1 MASKVE
7 PNKASVAS
15 SPTTCAACSKRYS
28 DPRLLP
34 CLHSFCLACVKEK
47 LLLEGGEGAEGK
59 VCCLTCKHTS
69 PLPEKGAEVLPQNVH
84 LSYETEIAEYVR
96 KIQSEECLN
105 CDECDRSEPQPITS
119 FCCTC
124 RGFLCTDCDH
134 QHTISRRLKT
144 HNIFTLEKAREMKD
158 FAKEL
163 KQFVAPPPLT
173 CPQHNHLEISIFCT
187 TCSMLVCMQCIVIT
201 HQGHKFEELPAFA
214 ETKRMEA
221 EKGKGK
227 ISDAVSKLDA
237 VITRGK
243 AVLKQVDV
251 RKNEVDDT
259 IREKFQQ
266 VYKLMQDREK
276 GLLAENAEIAKVKRK
291 RLTAQISEL
300 SSLKEQIAVCSG
312 TVAEAQESH
321 SDTEFLSVSTTLQA
335 RLEELSQQF
344 KQTPLELQENAGIA
358 VSVDTATLAS
368 EVAKLGRVAKVTKN
382 DVYKSLNK
390 PVLTI
395 KSNAPYHVAVH
406 DNGDIFASNRT
417 GHCVHVYDQEGAE
430 KRTIGSKGD
439 GDGQFIS
446 PEGVAIKGDVLYVAE
461 NSNSRV
467 QKLTL
472 DGKFI
477 SKFGQPGSGDGEL
490 RNPWGCTVSGDGKV
504 YVADA
509 GNGRVQVF
517 NPDGT
522 FSHSLGGFTSASDVA
537 VDTEGN
543 LHIALNSAKSIKV
556 TTPSGELVREYGG
569 GQLQNPCGVAVDEDG
584 YCLVGDW
591 AGKAL
596 HIFDP
601 QGKPVHSI
609 KYTGG
614 VCGVALDKEGSVYVA
629 ELGSNAVH
637 KYTPM
642 L

>member
-7 PNKASVAS
+7 PDKANVTS
-15 SPTTCAACSKRYS
+15 SPTTCASCSKRYS

-47 LLLEGGEGAEGK
+47 LLLDGEEDAEGK
-59 VCCLTCKHTS
+59 VCCVTCKHTS
-69 PLPEKGAEVLPQNVH
+69 PLPEKGAEGLPQNVH

-144 HNIFTLEKAREMKD
+144 HKIFPLEKAREMKD

-187 TCSMLVCMQCIVIT
+187 TCSMLVCMQCTVVT

-214 ETKRMEA
+214 ETKKMEA

-227 ISDAVSKLDA
+227 ISNAVSKLDA
-237 VITRGK
+237 VITQGK
-243 AVLKQVDV
+243 AVLKQIDTQ
-251 RKNEVDDT
+251 KNEVDDT
-259 IREKFQQ
+259 IRDKFQV

-276 GLLAENAEIAKVKRK
+276 KLMAENAEIAKVKSQ
-291 RLTAQISEL
+291 RLTDQISEL
-300 SSLKEQIAVCSG
+300 SSLKEHIAVCSG
-312 TVAEAQESH
+312 TVAQAQESH
-321 SDTEFLSVSTTLQA
+321 SDTEFLSISTTLQA

-344 KQTPLELQENAGIA
+344 EQTPLKLKENAVIT
-358 VSVDTATLAS
+358 VNVDTATLAS
-368 EVAKLGRVAKVTKN
+368 EVAKLGRVVATKN

-406 DNGDIFASNRT
+406 DNGDIFVSDVT
-417 GHCVHVYDQEGAE
+417 GHCVHVYDQKGAE
-430 KRTIGSKGD
+430 KRKIEGD
-439 GDGQFIS
+439 GDGQFSTPI
-446 PEGVAIKGDVLYVAE
+446 GVAIKGDVLYVAE
-461 NSNSRV
+461 NHNHRV

-477 SKFGQPGSGDGEL
+477 SKFGKSGPGDGDL
-490 RNPWGCTVSGDGKV
+490 KNPWGCTVSGDGKV
-504 YVADA
+504 YVADWT
-509 GNGRVQVF
+509 NQKVQVF
-517 NPDGT
+517 NPGGT
-522 FSHSLGGFTSASDVA
+522 FSHSLGGFASATDVA

-543 LHIALNSAKSIKV
+543 LHIAMHSVQSIKV
-556 TTPSGELVREYGG
+556 TTLGGELVREYGG
-569 GQLQNPCGVAVDEDG
+569 GQLQDPRGVAVDEDG

-591 AGKAL
+591 NGKAL

-609 KYTGG
+609 KHTGH

-629 ELGSNAVH
+629 EYGSNTVH

>member
-1 MASKVE
+1 MASKLE
-7 PNKASVAS
+7 PKASVAS

-47 LLLEGGEGAEGK
+47 LLLEGGEGAGGK
-59 VCCLTCKHTS
+59 VCCVTCEHTA
-69 PLPEKGAEVLPQNVH
+69 PLPEKGAEGLPQNVH

-96 KIQSEECLN
+96 KIESEECLN

-144 HNIFTLEKAREMKD
+144 HKIFTLEEAREMKD

-163 KQFVAPPPLT
+163 KQFVAPPPVT

-187 TCSMLVCMQCIVIT
+187 TCSMLVCMQCTVVT

-227 ISDAVSKLDA
+227 ISDAVSKIDA
-237 VITRGK
+237 VITQGK
-243 AVLKQVDV
+243 AVLKQVDT

-259 IREKFQQ
+259 IRDKFQL

-276 GLLAENAEIAKVKRK
+276 KLMAENAEIAKVKSQ
-291 RLTAQISEL
+291 RLTAQILEL

-321 SDTEFLSVSTTLQA
+321 SDTEFLSISTTLQA

-344 KQTPLELQENAGIA
+344 EQTPLKLQENAVIT
-358 VSVDTATLAS
+358 VSVDTATLVS
-368 EVAKLGRVAKVTKN
+368 EVAKLGRVATKN
-382 DVYKSLNK
+382 DVYKSLSE
-390 PVLTI
+390 PVMTI
-395 KSNAPYHVAVH
+395 KSNDPRYIAVH
-406 DNGDIFASNRT
+406 DSGDIFVSDVT
-417 GHCVHVYDQEGAE
+417 GHCVHVYDQKGAE
-430 KRTIGSKGD
+430 KRTIGSKSD
-439 GDGQFIS
+439 GDGQFNG
-446 PEGVAIKGDVLYVAE
+446 PVGVAIKGDVLYVAE
-461 NSNSRV
+461 NHNHRV
-467 QKLTL
+467 QKLML

-477 SKFGQPGSGDGEL
+477 SKFGKIGSGDGEL

-509 GNGRVQVF
+509 GNSRVQVF

-522 FSHSLGGFTSASDVA
+522 FSHTIKTGDTSDVA
-537 VDTEGN
+537 IDTEGN
-543 LHIALNSAKSIKV
+543 LHIAMYSAQSIKV
-556 TTPSGELVREYGG
+556 TTLGGELVREYGG
-569 GQLQNPCGVAVDEDG
+569 GQLQDPRGVAVDEDG

-591 AGKAL
+591 TGRAL

-609 KYTGG
+609 EHTGW
-614 VCGVALDKEGSVYVA
+614 VCGVTLDKEGSVYVV
-629 ELGSNAVH
+629 EHGSNAVH
-637 KYTPM
+637 KYTPN

>member
-1 MASKVE
+1 MASNPE
-7 PNKASVAS
+7 PKASVAS

-47 LLLEGGEGAEGK
+47 LLLEGGEGAERK

-69 PLPEKGAEVLPQNVH
+69 PLPEKGAEGLPQNVH
-84 LSYETEIAEYVR
+84 LSYEAKIGEYVS
-96 KIQSEECLN
+96 KIHSEECLN

-144 HNIFTLEKAREMKD
+144 HKIFSLEEAREMKD
-158 FAKEL
+158 IAKEL
-163 KQFVAPPPLT
+163 KQFVSPPPVT
-173 CPQHNHLEISIFCT
+173 CPQHSDMEIKIFCT
-187 TCSMLVCMQCIVIT
+187 TCSMLVCMQCTVVT
-201 HQGHKFEELPAFA
+201 HRGHEFEELPAFA
-214 ETKRMEA
+214 EAKKLEA
-221 EKGKGK
+221 EKGNGK

-237 VITRGK
+237 VITQGK

-259 IREKFQQ
+259 IRDKFQL
-266 VYKLMQDREK
+266 VYKRMQDRESK
-276 GLLAENAEIAKVKRK
+276 LLAENAEISKVKSQ
-291 RLTAQISEL
+291 RLTDQISKL

-321 SDTEFLSVSTTLQA
+321 SDTEFLSISTTLQA

-344 KQTPLELQENAGIA
+344 EQTPLKLKENAYIA

-368 EVAKLGRVAKVTKN
+368 EVAKLGRVAAATKS
-382 DVYKSLNK
+382 DVYKSLSK
-390 PVLTI
+390 PVMTI
-395 KSNAPYHVAVH
+395 KSRRPYHVAVH
-406 DNGDIFASNRT
+406 DNGDIFVSDGEN
-417 GHCVHVYDQEGAE
+417 HCVHVYDQKGAE
-430 KRTIGSKGD
+430 KRRIGSKGN
-439 GDGQFIS
+439 GDGQFDLPI
-446 PEGVAIKGDVLYVAE
+446 GVAIKGDILYVAE
-461 NSNSRV
+461 RGNQRV

-477 SKFGQPGSGDGEL
+477 SKFGKHGSGEGEL
-490 RNPWGCTVSGDGKV
+490 AHPWGCTVSGDGKV

-509 GNGRVQVF
+509 GNKRVQVF

-522 FSHSLGGFTSASDVA
+522 FSRSVGGFPSIRDVA

-543 LHIALNSAKSIKV
+543 LHIAMDSAKSIKV
-556 TTPSGELVREYGG
+556 TTPGGELVREYGG
-569 GQLQNPCGVAVDEDG
+569 GQLQDPYGVAVDEDG

-591 AGKAL
+591 DGKAL

-609 KYTGG
+609 KHVGS

-629 ELGSNAVH
+629 ERGSNAVH
-637 KYTPM
+637 KYEPK

>member
-7 PNKASVAS
+7 PKVAS

-47 LLLEGGEGAEGK
+47 LLLEGGEGAERK
-59 VCCLTCKHTS
+59 VCCVTCKHTS
-69 PLPEKGAEVLPQNVH
+69 PLPEKGAEGLPQNVH
-84 LSYETEIAEYVR
+84 LNYETEIAEYVR

-105 CDECDRSEPQPITS
+105 CDECDRSEPQPVTS

-163 KQFVAPPPLT
+163 KQFVSPFPLT

-187 TCSMLVCMQCIVIT
+187 TCSILVCMQCTVVN
-201 HQGHKFEELPAFA
+201 HRGHKFEELPAFA
-214 ETKRMEA
+214 EAKRMET
-221 EKGKGK
+221 EEGKGK
-227 ISDAVSKLDA
+227 ISNAVSKLDA

-259 IREKFQQ
+259 IRDKFQL
-266 VYKLMQDREK
+266 VHKLMQDREK
-276 GLLAENAEIAKVKRK
+276 KLMAENAEIAKVKSQ
-291 RLTAQISEL
+291 RLTDQISAF

-321 SDTEFLSVSTTLQA
+321 SDTEFLSISTTLQA

-344 KQTPLELQENAGIA
+344 EQTPLKLKENAYIA
-358 VSVDTATLAS
+358 VSMDTATLAS
-368 EVAKLGRVAKVTKN
+368 EVAKLGRVAEATKN

-395 KSNAPYHVAVH
+395 KSNAPLHVAVH
-406 DNGDIFASNRT
+406 DNGNIFVSDNT
-417 GHCVHVYDQEGAE
+417 GNCVHVYDQKGAK

-439 GDGQFIS
+439 GDGQFNS
-446 PEGVAIKGDVLYVAE
+446 PGVTIKGDVLYVAE
-461 NSNSRV
+461 NASHRV

-477 SKFGQPGSGDGEL
+477 SKFGKRGSGDGEL
-490 RNPWGCTVSGDGKV
+490 RDPWGCTVSGDGKV

-509 GNGRVQVF
+509 SNSRVQVF

-522 FSHSLGGFTSASDVA
+522 FSQSVGGFPFTRDVA
-537 VDTEGN
+537 VDAEGS
-543 LHIALNSAKSIKV
+543 LHIAMYSAEHIKV
-556 TTPSGELVREYGG
+556 TTPGGELVREYGG
-569 GQLQNPCGVAVDEDG
+569 GQLRDPRGVVVDEDG

-591 AGKAL
+591 DGNAF

-609 KYTGG
+609 KHTGA

-629 ELGSNAVH
+629 EWGSNTVH
-637 KYTPM
+637 KYTPT